1 VKDFSLSST
10 CIVFLF
16 SRGLEF
22 DNLLCATCYVKCCV
36 QHLLSNPALGF
47 PICTELE
54 QHQKVN
60 GSAGGGDA
68 TWQKVSEKKSVLS
81 SAPLK
86 DALKDVLH
94 SSNLT
99 QLRHA
104 CRARSMKVVP

>member
-60 GSAGGGDA
+60 GSAGGGY
-68 TWQKVSEKKSVLS
+68 SFRKKSVLS